1 VSDDHFSGV
10 ARDYARYRP
19 TYPAALFA
27 GVARAAPGRRAAWD
41 CATGAGQAAAGLAA
55 HFERVVASDRSL
67 RLLREAPRHPR
78 VRYVAARAEASPLA
92 TGSVDLITVAQA
104 LHWFDVPAFYDEVR
118 RVLAPGGV
126 LAVWTY
132 DTIRLAP
139 PALDDAVQRLY
150 RERLGGYWPAERA
163 AVEGRYRSLPFPFAP
178 VPAPQVAM
186 TARWSRAE
194 LLGYLRTW
202 SAAERF
208 RAARGVDPV
217 SLVEPEIAAVW
228 PADEERVAVRWPLT
242 MRLGRR

>member
-10 ARDYARYRP
+10 AREYARYRP
-19 TYPAALFA
+19 TYPAALFV
-27 GVARAAPGRRAAWD
+27 GVARAAPHRRSAWD
-41 CATGAGQAAAGLAA
+41 CATGAGQVAVGLAA
-55 HFERVVASDRSL
+55 HFERVVASDQSL
-67 RLLREAPRHPR
+67 PLLREAPRHAR
-78 VRYVAARAEASPLA
+78 VRYVVARAEASPLGTA
-92 TGSVDLITVAQA
+92 SVAAITVAQA

-132 DTIRLAP
+132 GTIRLAP

-150 RERLGGYWPAERA
+150 RERLGAYWPPERTV
-163 AVEGRYRSLPFPFAP
+163 VERGYRSLPFPFAP
-178 VPAPQVAM
+178 IATPRATM

-202 SAAERF
+202 SAAQRF

-217 SLVEPEIAAVW
+217 ALAEPEIAAAW
-228 PADEERVAVRWPLT
+228 PPGEERVSVRWPLT
-242 MRLGRR
+242 LRLGRR